1 MTKRGEIV
9 EAVKNQLKNILLAN
23 GYNTDIGQNIQEW
36 RVSPLEA
43 LVLPVVILEDHE
55 EIFNDEEAIIGDKYR
70 ELTILIKILAEIQNS
85 IEEDLRLMVADV
97 FKALGEDETL
107 GDKVNC
113 LDVKS
118 VQIDVEQGK
127 ERLAMANITVI
138 AEYDSQRWEF

>member
-9 EAVKNQLKNILLAN
+9 EAVKNQLKNIMIAN

-36 RVSPLEA
+36 RVSPVEA
-43 LVLPVVILEDHE
+43 LVLPAVILEDHE

-70 ELTILIKILAEIQNS
+70 ELTISIKILAEIQNS
-85 IEEDLRLMVADV
+85 IEDLRLMAADV

-107 GDKVNC
+107 GDKVNR

-127 ERLAMANITVI
+127 ERLAMANINVI